1 MCHKINLPAQVRPN
15 TIFSTIF
22 DAKLYPSDELMKKI
36 RWHLTL
42 RLRIYLSMLTLILL
56 SFLASGITAYFNF
69 KQQEEEYNKARL
81 QRKELAVQESMQYFL
96 QQYGG
101 SMATE
106 AVPAIFSEKI
116 CELSD
121 VHSLAINLYNLK
133 GDLLISSSPK
143 NIEELGFSQKIDYT
157 IMKQLSTGNTRAE
170 LAKDIDYGT
179 FVMAYWYFRG
189 SNDRPIAIT
198 NVRYDKSEVDR
209 GELNAFLI
217 QLTRIYIGLF
227 LGASVLAFVLSNYI
241 ISRLQRVGQRM
252 KQVDLGKKI
261 EPIEWR
267 GNDEI
272 GALVKEYNRMLQEVE
287 RSASELARSER
298 ESAWREMARQVAH
311 EIKNPLTPMKLRVQH
326 LQRSWRPDDP
336 GFQQQLRKFSDS
348 MIEQINAL
356 SNIASEFSDFAKM
369 PQARNEIIDLREV
382 VNQCLDLFTQQN
394 EVLFSSNNDGENL
407 PMMAFTD
414 KDHMIRILNN
424 LITNAIQ
431 AIPEGRKGNIEVDVE
446 PGENVHRIH
455 VRDNG
460 EGVPEE
466 MQHKIFEPNF
476 TTKSTGTGLGLAM
489 VRGMVEQAGGRIYFN
504 TAPGI
509 GTTFTLELPV
519 ANAQTEIAG

>member
-1 MCHKINLPAQVRPN
+1 
-15 TIFSTIF
+15 
-22 DAKLYPSDELMKKI
+22 
-36 RWHLTL
+36 
-42 RLRIYLSMLTLILL
+42 MLTLILL
-56 SFLASGITAYFNF
+56 SFLASGVTAYFNF
-69 KQQEEEYNKARL
+69 KNQEEEYNRSRL
-81 QRKELAVQESMQYFL
+81 QRKELAVQQSMQYFL
-96 QQYGG
+96 EQYGG
-101 SMATE
+101 RMATDS
-106 AVPAIFSEKI
+106 VPIIFSDKI

-133 GDLLISSSPK
+133 GDLLITSSPK
-143 NIEELGFSQKIDYT
+143 NIEELGFSQTIDYT

-189 SNDRPIAIT
+189 KNGRPIAIT
-198 NVRYDKSEVDR
+198 NVRYDKREVDR
-209 GELNAFLI
+209 SELNAFLI

-227 LGASVLAFVLSNYI
+227 LGASLLAFVLSNYI
-241 ISRLQRVGQRM
+241 ISRLQRVSQRM
-252 KQVDLGKKI
+252 KNIDLGRKM
-261 EPIEWR
+261 EPIEWP

-272 GALVKEYNRMLQEVE
+272 GALVNEYNRMLEEVE

-326 LQRSWRPDDP
+326 LQRSWTPDDP
-336 GFQQQLRKFSDS
+336 DFKQKLKKFSES

-369 PQARNEIIDLREV
+369 PQAKNEVIDLREV
-382 VNQCLDLFTQQN
+382 VSQCLDLFAEQN
-394 EVLFSSNNDGENL
+394 EVDVSSNNGEANQ
-407 PMMAFTD
+407 PMLAFTD
-414 KDHMIRILNN
+414 NDHMIRILNN

-431 AIPEGRKGNIEVDVE
+431 AIPADRRGKVRVTVA

-455 VRDNG
+455 VKDNG
-460 EGVPEE
+460 EGIPDE

-489 VRGMVEQAGGRIYFN
+489 VRGMVEQARGKITFE
-504 TAPGI
+504 TTPGA
-509 GTTFTLELPV
+509 GTTFTLELP
-519 ANAQTEIAG
+519 NAAIQTGAAG